1 MAEEGTPE
9 HVAVSSLTEAANTE
23 DGKHDSGG
31 DVKLSDEKDVGH
43 DEKTTSPDQD
53 NKSNDDE
60 VNQPKA
66 DPQDTASN
74 KETDVKTMAPLAD
87 GSSPPVSCSQTDLP
101 SSLNK
106 AGDRSHGDERSKEN
120 GKKSLEIENL
130 TAENLSSS
138 DRYSDDNKIAA
149 SHTDGSTTSVSGRG
163 ANQANNQ
170 RHDEKEDKEDSDLPG
185 DKGSEA
191 SNDRVSEAEEDGKHK
206 EDIETPNKTLTSP
219 AQTVIK
225 DEEEPKAYSPQS
237 VSFPETDDDDKKVTT
252 EDISGAFADR
262 IPEAEEG
269 RKKLPWLAMAI
280 GVIILAILVPLLRT
294 QSLTQ
299 KHSLNQVDFFNNQ
312 MERVKAE
319 FTHQRTELWTR
330 SRIHLL
336 RHLQSAQPTEPVSI
350 ILTAGLGAQQTL
362 RCLAHSLAIA
372 FSSAR
377 NASFLFIDGHSKAGQ
392 ESDLV
397 KLDIDRQLQG
407 AFEGNTQAAV
417 IHRFEELPPGSTLI
431 FYRYCDH
438 ENAAYKKPLLVF
450 TVLLGDQREIPA
462 DAQFSAVEEMVDDHL
477 QKRFL
482 SHSRPVSFDSMDRDK
497 YGGLWSRIS
506 HLILPVA
513 AEETVERKGCM
524 RTEIEP

>member
-74 KETDVKTMAPLAD
+74 KETDVKTMAPPAD
-87 GSSPPVSCSQTDLP
+87 GSSPPVSCSQTDLS
-101 SSLNK
+101 SSLNT

-120 GKKSLEIENL
+120 GLK
-130 TAENLSSS
+130 
-138 DRYSDDNKIAA
+138 
-149 SHTDGSTTSVSGRG
+149 
-163 ANQANNQ
+163 
-170 RHDEKEDKEDSDLPG
+170 P
-185 DKGSEA
+185 
-191 SNDRVSEAEEDGKHK
+191 
-206 EDIETPNKTLTSP
+206 
-219 AQTVIK
+219 
-225 DEEEPKAYSPQS
+225 
-237 VSFPETDDDDKKVTT
+237 VSFPKTDDDDKKVTT